1 MPRFCAATIA
11 AMLVIGAATLQAD
24 DDEAALTAELEP
36 IAATVWQAVLARDV
50 ETLLR
55 HASPFDDA
63 DAGHGSLVV
72 EQAIEHHALML
83 DFARRVLEG
92 R

>member
-1 MPRFCAATIA
+1 
-11 AMLVIGAATLQAD
+11 MLR
-24 DDEAALTAELEP
+24 
-36 IAATVWQAVLARDV
+36 RDN
-50 ETLLR
+50 R
-55 HASPFDDA
+55 GHAGDASRQPFDDA